1 MEGAQNNMNDDATRV
16 MNVKSFA
23 AKFATKGE
31 IYRFLTVEAKVYLP
45 DYRTVTIWHMKDLA
59 SGEKNVSLSSIRN
72 AFKAY
77 ICRPS

>member
-1 MEGAQNNMNDDATRV
+1 MEGVQNNMNNDDTRV
-16 MNVKSFA
+16 MNVKNFA

-59 SGEKNVSLSSIRN
+59 SGDKNVGLNSLCNSFLAN
-72 AFKAY
+72 L
-77 ICRPS
+77 